1 MFSRI
6 KMWIFIVSY
15 GIIEKVLLSFAL
27 SLFIPAF
34 SSSSIEGREA
44 GRSGKAG
51 SASSVSLSLISL
63 VKVVDNDKAALETVP
78 YGHLNKLICCLCL
91 SLQIYPAT
99 CLPGHFG
106 TGHGMVQEQDTL
118 ACFALASYCPLQLHY
133 GMVKWHFDISI
144 CFFSSFSPMKS
155 FYMKAIYPFNRF
167 LKRWD

>member
-1 MFSRI
+1 
-6 KMWIFIVSY
+6 MWIFIVSY

-44 GRSGKAG
+44 G
-51 SASSVSLSLISL
+51 SASSVSLSLISF

-91 SLQIYPAT
+91 SLQIYPAA

-106 TGHGMVQEQDTL
+106 TGHGMVQEQDSL
-118 ACFALASYCPLQLHY
+118 ACFALQSHCPLQLHY
-133 GMVKWHFDISI
+133 GMVK
-144 CFFSSFSPMKS
+144 
-155 FYMKAIYPFNRF
+155 
-167 LKRWD
+167 